1 MVSEADCNKTPSL
14 KIMRIDRRL
23 STTQSV
29 EFAIVFGLLA
39 HACSRQRKR
48 GWRDHGRRHGLG
60 GGVFGCA
67 RSRTLGGGSSYGQ
80 VGEPARFGGLCC
92 KNLGEVTNCVRTLNQ
107 DNVANM
113 NLCMNKRLTLGDS
126 STGAGDGG

>member
-1 MVSEADCNKTPSL
+1 MESEADCNKTPSL
-14 KIMRIDRRL
+14 KIMSIDRRS

-48 GWRDHGRRHGLG
+48 DWRDHGRRHRLG

-67 RSRTLGGGSSYGQ
+67 RSRALGGGGSCGQ
-80 VGEPARFGGLCC
+80 VGEPARFGGLGC
-92 KNLGEVTNCVRTLNQ
+92 KNLGEVKNYVRTLNQ

-113 NLCMNKRLTLGDS
+113 SLRMNRRLTLGDS